1 MSRIGNI
8 QQTSAVTTSDK
19 QQEKK
24 QPTLKQR
31 APWMESIASKPLE
44 APVVQAAA
52 KPETAPT
59 VNPYVGKTA
68 DQVIDEGQFNATQ
81 YWQIQDEAIRQGQRN
96 PYTMEEI
103 VSRVRTQDPLY
114 ETAEQKA
121 KREKTEKAQRAI
133 TGVSDLISNVANLA
147 YTAQGAVPV
156 VVDNYTPLNERQKTI
171 QDKRDA
177 LKRQYDS
184 MLAGAQQGEIA
195 YQRSLQAAREKA
207 AMEQAYK
214 ERELALKNAYETGKI
229 KTKAEYDRALK
240 ELEQDRLDARTK
252 YTTEARAKEGA
263 ANRANARTVAS
274 IRSSAT
280 GDKNKDKYTY
290 AYGEGGEEFKIPD
303 NKLKGISARMYSAM
317 QDYVKSHPE
326 ERRELEDIQMQIGKG
341 GDVSS
346 KTINTV
352 MRRLSDFPE
361 LYDELRKMIAEP
373 DSSSD
378 NNKPDFFGSG
388 TSNKPNFF

>member
-8 QQTSAVTTSDK
+8 QQQTSAANNE
-19 QQEKK
+19 EKK
-24 QPTLKQR
+24 EPTLQQR
-31 APWMESIASKPLE
+31 APWMERIASKPLD
-44 APVVQAAA
+44 APTVQAAA

-59 VNPYVGKTA
+59 INPYVGKTA
-68 DQVIDEGQFNATQ
+68 DQVINEGQFNANQ
-81 YWQIQDEAIRQGQRN
+81 YWQIQDEAIRKGQRN
-96 PYTMEEI
+96 PYTMAEI
-103 VSRVRTQDPLY
+103 VDRVRTQDPLY

-147 YTAQGAVPV
+147 FTAQGAEPV
-156 VVDNYTPLNERQKTI
+156 AVDNYAALDARQKAI

-177 LKRQYDS
+177 LQRQYDA
-184 MLAGAQQGEIA
+184 MLANARQGEIM
-195 YQRSLQAAREKA
+195 YQRNLAAAREKA

-214 ERELALKNAYETGKI
+214 ERELALKNAYDTGKI

-240 ELEQDRLDARTK
+240 ELEQDRLDARTQ
-252 YTTEARAKEGA
+252 YTTEARAREGA
-263 ANRANARTVAS
+263 ANRANDIAVAS
-274 IRSSAT
+274 IYSSSTA
-280 GDKNKDKYTY
+280 DKNKDKYTY

-317 QDYVKSHPE
+317 QDYVRNHPE
-326 ERRELEDIQMQIGKG
+326 EKKELEDIQMQIGEG

-361 LYDELRKMIAEP
+361 LYDELRMMIGEQSAT
-373 DSSSD
+373 SSD
-378 NNKPDFFGSG
+378 KPYFFGSG